1 MVDLSK
7 PLQRAQQGIER
18 RNWALVIEICQ
29 ECVEIEPT
37 NLEVYRLLIE
47 AARRKAKE
55 VGKTS
60 FMSTLRMPSFTKD
73 PHKQMSQAMLR
84 LASQFDAK
92 SVLAAAEAAMNL
104 ARTIKPVSEVAI
116 LFFEEFRHTGLFNAQ
131 ALWDLSHLYYEKF
144 NRDKTQVEHL
154 DRAIKIMAE
163 LEKAKP
169 DHPDASRLVKNWEAA
184 RSLHGRHDRASASSS
199 GGGGGDFRSQLAS
212 DDKAR
217 KLEVMN
223 RIIRTAED
231 AREVLAYVDQDLAA
245 TPGDKNLWLKKGDTH
260 RRINEL
266 TQAREAFQK
275 AQQLD
280 AFDFTVTMRLGDVT
294 IAEQQEAIRALE
306 AAGQDAAE
314 AKRRLLEI
322 EIAEYRVRC
331 ERQPTEMTHHYHL
344 GMRLI
349 QAGQIE
355 VAAAEFQRTVNDPR
369 YRRPSHKYLGF
380 CFQRKNLL
388 DLAVQQYTSFLS
400 LVEDA
405 LSDEAKEVRYL
416 RGRQLEDLGKR
427 DEAVADYS
435 KLVELDLGYKD
446 AAERLNKLRAG

>member
-1 MVDLSK
+1 MVDLTK

-18 RNWALVIEICQ
+18 RNWDLVIEICQ
-29 ECVEIEPT
+29 ECIEIEPT
-37 NLEVYRLLIE
+37 NLEIYRLLIE

-55 VGKTS
+55 AGKAS
-60 FMSTLRMPSFTKD
+60 FMSSLRMPSFSKD
-73 PHKQMSQAMLR
+73 PHKL
-84 LASQFDAK
+84 LAQSMVRMANQFDGK
-92 SVLAAAEAAMNL
+92 TTLAAAEAAMNL
-104 ARTIKPVSEVAI
+104 AKTIKPMGEVAI
-116 LFFEEFRHTGLFNAQ
+116 LFFEEFRRSGLFNAQ
-131 ALWDLSHLYYEKF
+131 ALWDLAHLYYEKF

-154 DRAIKIMAE
+154 DKAIKTMAE

-184 RSLHGRHDRASASSS
+184 RSLHGRHDKAGGSA
-199 GGGGGDFRSQLAS
+199 GGGDFRSQLAS

-223 RIIRTAED
+223 RIIRTVED

-245 TPGDKNLWLKKGDTH
+245 SPGDKNLWLKKGDTH

-266 TQAREAFQK
+266 PQAREAFEK

-280 AFDFTVTMRLGDVT
+280 AFDFTVTMRLGDVV
-294 IAEQQEAIRALE
+294 IAEQQAAIRDLE
-306 AAGQDAAE
+306 AAGQDATD
-314 AKRRLLEI
+314 AKRKLLEI

-331 ERQPTEMTHHYHL
+331 ERQPTEMTHHYNL
-344 GMRLI
+344 GTRLL
-349 QAGQIE
+349 QAGQVE

-369 YRRPSHKYLGF
+369 YRRPSHKYLGY

-427 DEAVADYS
+427 DEAVVDYS
-435 KLVELDLGYKD
+435 KLVEMDLGYKD